1 VRHNLNLL
9 DLFVVYAIEN
19 PISLASRVASLS
31 THLHWSNTRANATRA
46 MITRREERGGASEG
60 V

>member
-1 VRHNLNLL
+1 
-9 DLFVVYAIEN
+9 VYAIEN